1 MFMKKKKHYVS
12 CMFLLGI
19 VGAYVWMISRNGYG
33 IRSKAVSSQSSQQL
47 TSQVTYGHGRSF
59 EASHAYPSEYENYI
73 NYPNPIKKKDKSAR

>member
-1 MFMKKKKHYVS
+1 MFMKKNKHYVS

-33 IRSKAVSSQSSQQL
+33 IRSRAVSEQSSQQL
-47 TSQVTYGHGRSF
+47 TSPVTVGHRRSF
-59 EASHAYPSEYENYI
+59 EASHAYPSEYENYV